1 MTKILISL
9 IVFFSS
15 SVLAENISDF
25 ELKGI
30 SVGDSVLNFY
40 SQDEINNGLIT
51 EYPNSKKIIELSIIE
66 EEHDDF
72 EQMNFSVYSND
83 DKYIILSLSGYMR
96 FNNKLEECLIKK
108 DDIENDILKILDIEN
123 IEIDEYTYQ
132 YDKIGDGKNYA
143 YITDY
148 DLSDGSIRIYC
159 NEWSD
164 SSKSLEQYNFND
176 SLTVSVSNNVYLD
189 FINYE
194 AY

>member
-1 MTKILISL
+1 MIKIILTLIL
-9 IVFFSS
+9 FISS

-30 SVGDSVLNFY
+30 SIGDSVLNFY
-40 SQDEINNGLIT
+40 SQEEINNGLIT

-83 DKYIILSLSGYMR
+83 DQYIILSLSGYMN
-96 FNNKLEECLIKK
+96 FENNVEECLIKK
-108 DDIENDILKILDIEN
+108 DNIENDILDILDIQN

-132 YDKIGDGKNYA
+132 YEKIGDGKNYA

-164 SSKSLEQYNFND
+164 ASKSLEQYNLND
-176 SLTVSVSNNVYLD
+176 SLTVAVSSNKYLY
-189 FINYE
+189 FIDNE

>member
-1 MTKILISL
+1 MIKIILTLIL
-9 IVFFSS
+9 FISS

-30 SVGDSVLNFY
+30 SIGDSVLNFY
-40 SQDEINNGLIT
+40 SQEEINNGLIT

-83 DKYIILSLSGYMR
+83 DQYIILSLSGYMN
-96 FNNKLEECLIKK
+96 FENSVEECLIKK
-108 DDIENDILKILDIEN
+108 DNIENDILDILDIQN

-132 YDKIGDGKNYA
+132 YEKIGDGKNYA

-164 SSKSLEQYNFND
+164 ASKSLEQYNLND
-176 SLTVSVSNNVYLD
+176 TLTVAVSSNKYLY
-189 FINYE
+189 FIDNE

>member
-108 DDIENDILKILDIEN
+108 DGIENDILKILDIEN